1 MSWQLFRERVMSKPE
16 RHFLRDNGLTIV
28 LMAIFLATLAGTIGT
43 GWLTYQDEL
52 QMHGQQPLSLLQ
64 YLASAHLI
72 SAVFENWESEFLQM
86 AAFVAL
92 TAILFQRGSAE
103 SLDPDDLTRPKDAK
117 RHPRSFGAWL
127 YAYSLSLMLAAL
139 FVMSFAL
146 HLWGSSAKDTKE
158 ALMHGEPTPHLWQ
171 HLGSSGFWF
180 ESFQNWQS
188 EFLSTGVLVVLSIFL
203 RHQGSPQSKPLRARN
218 SDTGSE

>member
-1 MSWQLFRERVMSKPE
+1 MSKPK
-16 RHFLRDNGLTIV
+16 RVFLRDNGLTIV
-28 LMAIFLATLAGTIGT
+28 LMAVFLATLAGTIGT

-52 QMHGQQPLSLLQ
+52 QAHGQHPLSLLQ
-64 YLASAHLI
+64 YLASGHLI
-72 SAVFENWESEFLQM
+72 STVFENWESEFLQM
-86 AAFVAL
+86 AAFVIF

-103 SLDPDDLTRPKDAK
+103 SRDPDDPTRPKDPETPA
-117 RHPRSFGAWL
+117 RSFGAWL
-127 YAYSLSLMLAAL
+127 YAHSLSFALAAL
-139 FVMSFAL
+139 FVVSFAL
-146 HLWGSSAKDTKE
+146 HFWGSAAKETKE
-158 ALMHGEPTPHLWQ
+158 ALMHGEPAPQLWQ
-171 HLGSSGFWF
+171 HLGSTEFWF